1 MFVVIHESYG
11 LFYVPGEVQALIGC
25 GPYDN
30 EMTIRTNPIFVDW
43 VAKNNT
49 GSLVVVEMPNTATDY
64 YITEYDGMERL
75 LYVLNGKIHWAEN
88 AFSNDF

>member
-1 MFVVIHESYG
+1 MFVVIHGGYG
-11 LFYVPGEVQALIGC
+11 SFHVPYEVCEIIGC
-25 GPYDN
+25 DFYDDD
-30 EMTIRTNPIFVDW
+30 MKIRTNPVFIDW

-49 GSLVVVEMPNTATDY
+49 GALEVVELPNTATDY

-75 LYVLNGKIHWAEN
+75 LYVLDGKIHWAEN